1 MRIQQ
6 RASQELKI
14 HENWNAFC
22 DWRNALVQN
31 LFLATGKMKCYK
43 YKNFLYDILSFLQ
56 RADQI
61 GLSHRGT
68 VLNRTNVKVLLKR
81 QYEAIINS
89 STQVRYIFICTDE
102 VDKYFILLLAIA
114 GSGAFP

>member
-1 MRIQQ
+1 
-6 RASQELKI
+6 
-14 HENWNAFC
+14 
-22 DWRNALVQN
+22 
-31 LFLATGKMKCYK
+31 MKC

-102 VDKYFILLLAIA
+102 VDKDFILLLTIA
-114 GSGAFP
+114 GSGDSHKKKIKGAVKALLSANVVTFVPQKIQFPAGS